1 MTFKF
6 FTDESEASRSQR
18 APDGDA
24 ASLQPEPL
32 PKNPRNEVQCET
44 SSTEFDA
51 LSLFLPEDPGAGA
64 GSTPA
69 LISESHQTSSHAPAL
84 AIRGISAASRVD
96 STALDDLRTLL
107 RQTEI
112 ALDRS
117 KSDANALRLDLSQ
130 LRDIGTQLAQEY
142 TSLGNASRQ
151 TEERSEMAAEALNA
165 IENRL
170 GLLEVVRDLTNS
182 TDDRLASLSQ
192 LAEEVMYRAADF
204 QAQKESIDHGLV
216 EATRVTELLA
226 ALEARV
232 TKLTEKNEL
241 LRHAEETV
249 GHFERR
255 AAETTAYL
263 ERRVNDV
270 EAQKHTIEHALIEAT
285 RVTDI
290 LSALDGRVATLT
302 RHDQLLG
309 HAEERVGHLER
320 RAAEAAVR
328 LEQAARTTGELDHEL
343 ANIQKQ
349 LQTLTESA
357 RNNVEMLTNHQQ
369 RGEIHHLMPVSR
381 SGTVSELTAS
391 AGATSRRAQKTRQ
404 PVQLWAAVLGALAV
418 LALLGITLMRSR
430 DQPVQIA
437 STTRAAQRESPL
449 YASASALASRTLG
462 FATSAISANRPAGT
476 ITMMPT
482 TEAASDARPTKNPV
496 RPPAVI
502 GVAAGRSGPVPSTRT
517 PRTIEPSQHTGSA
530 EATVQQ
536 FIGVLAVTSVPTGAA
551 VFINQQHVGETPLQL
566 TRLRAGS
573 HVIRIEHEGY
583 ERWTTA
589 VLVPADKRTRVSAKL
604 QPIRGH

>member
-1 MTFKF
+1 MSFKF
-6 FTDESEASRSQR
+6 SSDESEASRSQR

-32 PKNPRNEVQCET
+32 PKNPLDELQCET

-64 GSTPA
+64 DSTRA
-69 LISESHQTSSHAPAL
+69 LTSESHQTSRHVPAL
-84 AIRGISAASRVD
+84 AIREISAASPVD
-96 STALDDLRTLL
+96 STALDDLQTLL

-130 LRDIGTQLAQEY
+130 LRDIGAQLAQEY
-142 TSLGNASRQ
+142 TSLGDACRQ
-151 TEERSEMAAEALNA
+151 TERRSEMAAEALNA

-170 GLLEVVRDLTNS
+170 GPLEVVRDLTNS

-192 LAEEVMYRAADF
+192 LAEEIMYRAADF

-241 LRHAEETV
+241 L
-249 GHFERR
+249 
-255 AAETTAYL
+255 
-263 ERRVNDV
+263 
-270 EAQKHTIEHALIEAT
+270 
-285 RVTDI
+285 
-290 LSALDGRVATLT
+290 
-302 RHDQLLG
+302 G

-328 LEQAARTTGELDHEL
+328 LEQAARTKGGLEHEL

-357 RNNVEMLTNHQQ
+357 RNNVEMLANHQQ
-369 RGEIHHLMPVSR
+369 RGAIHYLMPVSR
-381 SGTVSELTAS
+381 SRTVPEPHTS

-404 PVQLWAAVLGALAV
+404 PVQLWAAVLGALSV
-418 LALLGITLMRSR
+418 LALLGTIVMRSR

-437 STTRAAQRESPL
+437 STARAAQRESPL
-449 YASASALASRTLG
+449 SASASALPSRTSG
-462 FATSAISANRPAGT
+462 FATFATSANRPAGT
-476 ITMMPT
+476 ITMMPIN
-482 TEAASDARPTKNPV
+482 EAASDARPTKDPV
-496 RPPAVI
+496 RPPAVV
-502 GVAAGRSGPVPSTRT
+502 GVAAGGSGSVPSTRT
-517 PRTIEPSQHTGSA
+517 PRTIEPSRPFGSA
-530 EATVQQ
+530 KGTVQQ
-536 FIGVLAVTSVPTGAA
+536 FIGVLAVASVPTGAA
-551 VFINQQHVGETPLQL
+551 VFVNQQHVGETPLQL

-573 HVIRIEHEGY
+573 HVVRIEHEGY

-589 VLVPADKRTRVSAKL
+589 VLVPAGRQTRVTARL
-604 QPIRGH
+604 QPIRDH